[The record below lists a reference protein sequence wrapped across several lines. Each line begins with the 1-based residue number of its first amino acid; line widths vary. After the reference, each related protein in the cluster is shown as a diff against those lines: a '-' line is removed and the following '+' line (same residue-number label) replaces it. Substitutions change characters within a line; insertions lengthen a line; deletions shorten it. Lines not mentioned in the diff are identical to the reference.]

1 MRKSLIVWSI
11 HRSIDVLHRFRG
23 FMAEDGTRK
32 PIRLAHELPKKR
44 RIEITKALEQH
55 KTEDRPEWDRDAEW
69 GEVRFYRKKIKP
81 GAIRTVEFPLL
92 NVSLG
97 DEWPIPVTVIQGN
110 RPGPCITIL
119 GGIHGDELTGP
130 SACTNLLSNVFTDEG
145 GALDPKL
152 LAGTIRIVP
161 VVNLPGY
168 RSKSR
173 YFPDGRDLNR
183 QFPGNP
189 KGSTTKRVAHQ
200 LFEHLI
206 QDSDAIID
214 LHSAAKGRTNMPQI
228 RANLSH
234 ASSHLLA
241 KSFGIEIILDSSPPK
256 GSLRYSANEVDIPC
270 ITYEGGGADFLGN
283 QSVKVAVHGV
293 LNVLRSLRMIPGQP
307 QRPRFRIMASGSS
320 WLRAAEG
327 GLLDMFV
334 SSGSIIKEGSVVA
347 TISDPATPGITVDI
361 VAPEDGLIIGAATN
375 PFTAPGMPVGHF
387 LPISKHF
394 SLLEEQIDKN
404 GSFIVSGSTENPVW
418 RDEIDVNEIE
428 LWGEWS
434 GGSVD
439 SEWTGK
445 YAEEVESEESDPDK
459 K

>member
-1 MRKSLIVWSI
+1 MGG
-11 HRSIDVLHRFRG
+11 RG
-23 FMAEDGTRK
+23 KRK

-44 RIEITKALEQH
+44 KMEISKALEQH
-55 KTEDRPEWDRDAEW
+55 KSEDRPEWDRDADW
-69 GEVRFYRKKIKP
+69 GEIRFFRRKIKP
-81 GAIRTVEFPLL
+81 GTMRTVHLPLL
-92 NVSLG
+92 NVTLG
-97 DEWPIPVTVIQGN
+97 DQWPIPITVLHGN
-110 RPGPCITIL
+110 RPGPCITVL

-130 SACTNLLSNVFTDEG
+130 STCTNLLSNVFTDDG
-145 GALDPKL
+145 GALDPKS

-241 KSFGIEIILDSSPPK
+241 KFFGIEIILDSSPPK
-256 GSLRYSANEVDIPC
+256 GSLRYSANDVDIPC
-270 ITYEGGGADFLGN
+270 VTYEGGGADFLGN

-320 WLRAAEG
+320 WLRAGEG

-334 SSGSIIKEGSVVA
+334 SSGSVIKEGEVVA
-347 TISDPATPGITVDI
+347 IISDPATPGISVDI

-394 SLLEEQIDKN
+394 HLLEEQIDKN
-404 GSFIVSGSTENPVW
+404 GSLIVSGSTEDPVW
-418 RDEIDVNEIE
+418 RDETDVNEIE
-428 LWGEWS
+428 LIGEWS

-439 SEWTGK
+439 SEWAGK
-445 YAEEVESEESDPDK
+445 YAEEVESGESDPDK